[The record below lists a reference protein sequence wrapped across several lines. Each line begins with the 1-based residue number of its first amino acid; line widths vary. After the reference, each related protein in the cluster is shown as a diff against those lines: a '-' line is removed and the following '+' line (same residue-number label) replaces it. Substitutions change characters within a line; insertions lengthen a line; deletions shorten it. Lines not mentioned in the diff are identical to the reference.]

1 MFLSSTIER
10 IVLETVGNNATNNN
24 TGRGDIRGERG
35 MNQQKNI
42 SANFCEFLSGITQK
56 IKILLYLSIDNLKD
70 FAYSQNLY
78 HKCYRSVQTW
88 RSSF

>member
-1 MFLSSTIER
+1 M
-10 IVLETVGNNATNNN
+10 LEITGNNTTNNN
-24 TGRGDIRGERG
+24 TGKGDIRGQRG
-35 MNQQKNI
+35 MNQQKNNI

-78 HKCYRSVQTW
+78 HKCYRSVQT
-88 RSSF
+88 